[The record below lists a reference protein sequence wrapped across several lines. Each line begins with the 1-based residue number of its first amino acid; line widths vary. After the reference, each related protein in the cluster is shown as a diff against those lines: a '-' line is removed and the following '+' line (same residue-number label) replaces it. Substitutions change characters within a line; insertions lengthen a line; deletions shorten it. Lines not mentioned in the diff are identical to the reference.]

1 MKFIHFGKKA
11 MTSQKTGCFQSEILA
26 YEKQIQKHINLILYQ

>member
-1 MKFIHFGKKA
+1 MA
-11 MTSQKTGCFQSEILA
+11 SQKTGFFQSEILV